1 MVLTIRPLNSVK
13 AETAARRSAGN
24 DLPALMMA
32 GHKGCDFLI
41 YLTTKEVAELKGC
54 SPQYIKKIVL
64 EGSLKSEVSVNR
76 NNRKK
81 YLIPL
86 NELTDA
92 EQLKYYKSH
101 AIAIPEDLLPERKSE
116 RPHKEFDEFSAVQRE
131 EIAEW
136 IRILNAWDEYCAT
149 SKLQKVAA
157 TEKFVQ
163 LQKVA
168 NPDLNISKG
177 ILYRKKKALKAD
189 DLAGLLDNRGSWKK
203 GTSSIPEEVWQCFL
217 SFYLDE
223 AQHPI
228 QACYEYTEMW
238 IKREVPQL
246 LPLPAYAS
254 FYRKVQTAIPKPVE
268 IMGRQGM
275 KAFRDRCAPY
285 IRRTYEGMTSNE
297 WWIADNHTFDVQ
309 TKGKNGSIHRLYL
322 TAFFDARSGIFT
334 GCYVT
339 DAPSSQATLI
349 ALRKGIVK
357 YGIPENIYV
366 DNGREFLTFDVG
378 GLGHRLKKSQKD
390 KFAPPPVFE
399 RLGIKMTNAIVRN
412 AKAKIIERRFRDV
425 KDRLSRLFPTYTGGN
440 VVERPERLKKVIKDT
455 DNIPTDY
462 EFTQAV
468 EDILTYYMNEK
479 PYSGAV
485 SSDSGKSRMQV
496 YREQLKEKRVAL
508 ELDLNLML
516 MRSTR
521 SQKVGRRGVHLTV
534 EGEKIDYYNDDLILN
549 HFGESVYCRYDPED
563 ISKVRIYDLDD
574 NYIMTAPTDN
584 EAVLAYGAS
593 KDAVAQALRKVKS
606 LEKLTK
612 QELKASQIT
621 AFGKETALNLVL
633 ATAEENKSK
642 AEEINPKVISVH
654 RADETAEQLPMAV
667 GQSNIV
673 TIDKAKMI
681 RNLEQRQKEE

>member
-1 MVLTIRPLNSVK
+1 M
-13 AETAARRSAGN
+13 
-24 DLPALMMA
+24 
-32 GHKGCDFLI
+32 I
-41 YLTTKEVAELKGC
+41 YLTAKEVAGIKGC
-54 SPQYIKKIVL
+54 SERYVKMLINN
-64 EGSLKSEVSVNR
+64 GSLQGDETINQ

-86 NELTDA
+86 NELSHS

-101 AIAIPEDLLPERKSE
+101 AIAIPEDLLPERKTE

-136 IRILNAWDEYCAT
+136 IRILNAWDEYCAK
-149 SKLQKVAA
+149 SKLQKVPA

-168 NPDLNISKG
+168 NPELNISKG
-177 ILYRKKKALKAD
+177 ILYRKKAALKAD
-189 DLAGLLDNRGSWKK
+189 DLAGLIDNRGSWKR
-203 GTSSIPEEVWQCFL
+203 GTSSIPDVAWECFL

-223 AQHPI
+223 AQYPI
-228 QACYEYTEMW
+228 TACYEYTEMW
-238 IKREVPQL
+238 LKAEAPQY
-246 LPLPAYAS
+246 LPLPDYSS
-254 FYRKVQTAIPKPVE
+254 FYRKIQTSIPKPLEV
-268 IMGRQGM
+268 MGREGM

-285 IRRTYEGMTSNE
+285 IRRTYEDMVSNE

-309 TKGKNGSIHRLYL
+309 TKGEKGNLHRLYL

-349 ALRKGIVK
+349 ALRKGIMK
-357 YGIPENIYV
+357 YGIPQNIYV

-378 GLGHRLKKSQKD
+378 GLGHRQKKSTKD

-440 VVERPERLKKVIKDT
+440 VVERPERLKQVIKNAN
-455 DNIPTDY
+455 NIPTDY

-485 SSDSGKSRMQV
+485 SSDNGKTRMQV
-496 YREQLKEKRVAL
+496 YRENLHEKRIAS
-508 ELDLNLML
+508 EFDLNLML

-521 SQKVGRRGVHLTV
+521 SQKVGRRGVHLTIA
-534 EGEKIDYYNDDLILN
+534 GEKVDYYNDELILN
-549 HFGESVYCRYDPED
+549 HLDESVYCRYDPED
-563 ISKVRIYDLDD
+563 ISTVRIYDLND
-574 NYIMTAPTDN
+574 NYIMTAPTANDT
-584 EAVLAYGAS
+584 VLAYGSS
-593 KDAVAQALRKVKS
+593 KEAVGQALCKVKN

-612 QELKASQIT
+612 QELKATAIT
-621 AFGKETALNLVL
+621 SLGKKTALELVL
-633 ATAEENKSK
+633 AAAEENKAK

>member
-1 MVLTIRPLNSVK
+1 M
-13 AETAARRSAGN
+13 
-24 DLPALMMA
+24 
-32 GHKGCDFLI
+32 I
-41 YLTTKEVAELKGC
+41 YLTAKEVAGIKGC
-54 SPQYIKKIVL
+54 SERYVKMLINN
-64 EGSLKSEVSVNR
+64 GSLQGDETINQ

-86 NELTDA
+86 NELSHS

-101 AIAIPEDLLPERKSE
+101 AIAIPEDLLPERKTE

-136 IRILNAWDEYCAT
+136 IRILNAWDEYCAK
-149 SKLQKVAA
+149 SKLQKVPA

-168 NPDLNISKG
+168 NPELNISKG
-177 ILYRKKKALKAD
+177 ILYRKKAALKAD
-189 DLAGLLDNRGSWKK
+189 DLAGLIDNRGSWKR
-203 GTSSIPEEVWQCFL
+203 GTSSIPDVAWECFL

-223 AQHPI
+223 AQYPI
-228 QACYEYTEMW
+228 TACYEYTEMW
-238 IKREVPQL
+238 LKAEAPQY
-246 LPLPAYAS
+246 LPLPDYSS
-254 FYRKVQTAIPKPVE
+254 FYRKIQTSIPKPLEV
-268 IMGRQGM
+268 MGREGM

-285 IRRTYEGMTSNE
+285 IRRTYEDMVSNE

-309 TKGKNGSIHRLYL
+309 TKGEKGNLHRLYL

-349 ALRKGIVK
+349 ALRKGIMK
-357 YGIPENIYV
+357 YGIPQNIYV

-378 GLGHRLKKSQKD
+378 GLGHRQKKSTKD

-440 VVERPERLKKVIKDT
+440 VVERPERLKQVIKNAN
-455 DNIPTDY
+455 NIPTDY

-485 SSDSGKSRMQV
+485 SSDNGKTRMQV
-496 YREQLKEKRVAL
+496 YRENLHEKRIAS
-508 ELDLNLML
+508 EFDLNLML

-521 SQKVGRRGVHLTV
+521 SQKVGRRGVHLTIA
-534 EGEKIDYYNDDLILN
+534 GEKVDYYNDELILN
-549 HFGESVYCRYDPED
+549 HLDESVYCRYDPED
-563 ISKVRIYDLDD
+563 ISTVRIYDLND
-574 NYIMTAPTDN
+574 NYIMTAPTANDT
-584 EAVLAYGAS
+584 VLAYGSS
-593 KDAVAQALRKVKS
+593 KEAVGQALRKVKN

-612 QELKASQIT
+612 QELKATAIT
-621 AFGKETALNLVL
+621 SLGKKTALELVL
-633 ATAEENKSK
+633 AAAEENKAK

>member
-1 MVLTIRPLNSVK
+1 M
-13 AETAARRSAGN
+13 
-24 DLPALMMA
+24 
-32 GHKGCDFLI
+32 I
-41 YLTTKEVAELKGC
+41 YLTVKEVAGIKGC
-54 SPQYIKKIVL
+54 TERYIKMLISN
-64 EGSLKSEVSVNR
+64 GNINSEETFNQ
-76 NNRKK
+76 NNRKM
-81 YLIPL
+81 YLIPIT
-86 NELTDA
+86 ELKPK

-101 AIAIPEDLLPERKSE
+101 NIEIPEELLAGRKTKAQ
-116 RPHKEFDEFSAVQRE
+116 RPHKELDEFTADQRE
-131 EIAEW
+131 EIAFW
-136 IRILNAWDEYCAT
+136 IRTINSWDEYCAK

-163 LQKVA
+163 IQQVT

-177 ILYRKKKALKAD
+177 ILYRKKAALKAD
-189 DLAGLLDNRGSWKK
+189 DLAGLIDNRGSWKK
-203 GTSSIPEEVWQCFL
+203 GKSTIPEDVWQCFL

-228 QACYEYTEMW
+228 KACYEYTEMW
-238 IKREVPQL
+238 MKQEAPQF
-246 LPLPAYAS
+246 LPLPSYAA

-268 IMGRQGM
+268 VLGRQGE

-285 IRRTYEGMTSNE
+285 IKRTYEGMASNE

-309 TKGKNGSIHRLYL
+309 TQGENGGLHRLYL

-349 ALRKGIVK
+349 ALRKGILK
-357 YGIPENIYV
+357 YGIPDNIYV

-378 GLGHRLKKSQKD
+378 GLGHRTKKSQKD
-390 KFAPPPVFE
+390 KFSPPPVFE

-440 VVERPERLKKVIKDT
+440 VVERPERLKKVIKDS
-455 DNIPTDY
+455 DNIPTDF

-485 SSDSGKSRMQV
+485 NSDTGKSRMQV
-496 YREQLKEKRVAL
+496 YKENLSVKRVAA
-508 ELDLNLML
+508 EEDLNLML

-521 SQKVGRRGVHLTV
+521 SQKVGRRGVHITIA
-534 EGEKIDYYNDDLILN
+534 GEKLDYFNDDLILN
-549 HFGESVYCRYDPED
+549 HIGESVYCRYDPEN
-563 ISKVRIYDLDD
+563 ISQVRIYDLND

-584 EAVLAYGAS
+584 EAVLEYGAS
-593 KDAVAQALRKVKS
+593 KDAVAQALAKVKK
-606 LEKLTK
+606 LEKITN
-612 QELKASQIT
+612 QTLKASTVT
-621 AFGKETALNLVL
+621 AFGRKTALELVL
-633 ATAEENKSK
+633 SEAHINKENAEEY
-642 AEEINPKVISVH
+642 NPKIIKVH
-654 RADETAEQLPMAV
+654 QTDEKQNELPQAV
-667 GQSNIV
+667 GQIV
-673 TIDKAKMI
+673 KIDRAKMI
-681 RNLEQRQKEE
+681 KNIESREEF

>member
-1 MVLTIRPLNSVK
+1 
-13 AETAARRSAGN
+13 
-24 DLPALMMA
+24 MMT
-32 GHKGCDFLI
+32 GRKGSDNLI
-41 YLTTKEVAELKGC
+41 YLTVKEVAGIKGC
-54 SPQYIKKIVL
+54 TERYIKMLISN
-64 EGSLKSEVSVNR
+64 GNINSEETFNQ
-76 NNRKK
+76 NNRKM
-81 YLIPL
+81 YLIPIT
-86 NELTDA
+86 ELKPK

-101 AIAIPEDLLPERKSE
+101 NIAIPDELLAGRKPKVQ
-116 RPHKEFDEFSAVQRE
+116 RPHKELDEFTADQRE
-131 EIAEW
+131 EIAFW
-136 IRILNAWDEYCAT
+136 IRTINSWDEYCAK

-163 LQKVA
+163 IQQVT

-177 ILYRKKKALKAD
+177 ILYRKKAALKAD
-189 DLAGLLDNRGSWKK
+189 DLAGLIDNRGSWKK
-203 GTSSIPEEVWQCFL
+203 GKSTIPEDVWQCFM

-228 QACYEYTEMW
+228 KACYEYTEMW
-238 IKREVPQL
+238 MRQEAPQF
-246 LPLPAYAS
+246 LPLPSYAA

-268 IMGRQGM
+268 VLGRQGE

-285 IRRTYEGMTSNE
+285 IKRTYEGMASNE

-309 TKGKNGSIHRLYL
+309 TQGENGGLHRLYL

-349 ALRKGIVK
+349 ALRKGILK

-378 GLGHRLKKSQKD
+378 GLGHRTKKSQKD

-440 VVERPERLKKVIKDT
+440 VVERPERLKKVIKDS
-455 DNIPTDY
+455 DNIPTDF

-485 SSDSGKSRMQV
+485 NSDTGKSRMQV
-496 YREQLKEKRVAL
+496 YKENLSVKRVAA
-508 ELDLNLML
+508 EEDLNLML

-521 SQKVGRRGVHLTV
+521 SQKIGRRGVHITIA
-534 EGEKIDYYNDDLILN
+534 GEKLDYFNDDLILN
-549 HFGESVYCRYDPED
+549 HIGESVYCRYDPEN
-563 ISKVRIYDLDD
+563 IAQVRIYDLKD

-584 EAVLAYGAS
+584 EAVLEYGAS
-593 KDAVAQALRKVKS
+593 KDAVAQALAKVKK
-606 LEKLTK
+606 LEKITK
-612 QELKASQIT
+612 QTLKASTVT
-621 AFGKETALNLVL
+621 AFGRKTALELVL
-633 ATAEENKSK
+633 SETQINKENAEEY
-642 AEEINPKVISVH
+642 NPKIIKVH
-654 RADETAEQLPMAV
+654 QTDEKQNDLPQAV
-667 GQSNIV
+667 GQIV
-673 TIDKAKMI
+673 KIDRAKMI
-681 RNLEQRQKEE
+681 KNIESREEF

>member
-1 MVLTIRPLNSVK
+1 MIKLSV
-13 AETAARRSAGN
+13 N
-24 DLPALMMA
+24 D
-32 GHKGCDFLI
+32 
-41 YLTTKEVAELKGC
+41 YAELSGFTVQHVRRLC
-54 SPQYIKKIVL
+54 AN
-64 EGSLKSEVSVNR
+64 GSLNCYTDKNM
-76 NNRKK
+76 NNHIQ
-81 YLIPL
+81 YLIPIS
-86 NELTDA
+86 ELTPQQ
-92 EQLKYYKSH
+92 QLKYYKSH
-101 AIAIPEDLLPERKSE
+101 NIEIPEELLAGRKPKAQH
-116 RPHKEFDEFSAVQRE
+116 PHKEFDEFTAEQRE

-136 IRILNAWDEYCAT
+136 IRILNAWDDYCK
-149 SKLQKVAA
+149 SSSLQKVSA

-163 LQKVA
+163 IQQTV
-168 NPDLNISKG
+168 NPYLRISKG
-177 ILYRKKKALKAD
+177 ILYRKKAALKAD

-203 GTSSIPEEVWQCFL
+203 GKSSIPEEAWQCFL

-223 AQHPI
+223 TQHPI

-238 IKREVPQL
+238 IRQEAPQL
-246 LPLPAYAS
+246 LPLPSYAS
-254 FYRKVQTAIPKPVE
+254 FYRKVQADIPKPVE
-268 IMGRQGM
+268 IMGREGL

-285 IRRTYEGMTSNE
+285 IRRTYEGMRSNE

-309 TKGKNGSIHRLYL
+309 TKGENGTIHRLYL

-349 ALRKGIVK
+349 ALRKGIIK

-378 GLGHRLKKSQKD
+378 GLGHRQRKSTKD

-399 RLGIKMTNAIVRN
+399 RLGIQMTNAIVRN

-440 VVERPERLKKVIKDT
+440 VVERPERLKKVVKNK
-455 DNIPTDY
+455 DNIPTDS
-462 EFTQAV
+462 EFTQAA

-485 SSDSGKSRMQV
+485 NSDSGKSRMQV
-496 YREQLKEKRVAL
+496 YTENLEKQRVAS
-508 ELDLNLML
+508 EQDLNLML

-521 SQKVGRRGVHLTV
+521 SQKVTRRGVHLTV
-534 EGEKIDYYNDDLILN
+534 AGEQIDYFNDELILN
-549 HFGESVYCRYDPED
+549 HYGQSVYCRYDPED
-563 ISKVRIYDLDD
+563 ISSVRIYDLDD
-574 NYIMTAPTDN
+574 NYIMTVLTDN
-584 EAVLAYGAS
+584 EAVAEYGAS
-593 KDAVAQALRKVKS
+593 KEAVSKAMRKVKT

-612 QELKASQIT
+612 QELKASSVT
-621 AFGKETALNLVL
+621 AFGKKTALELVL
-633 ATAEENKSK
+633 AAAQENKAN
-642 AEEINPKVISVH
+642 AESINPKVISVQ
-654 RADETAEQLPMAV
+654 RADETPAEMQIAV

-681 RNLEQRQKEE
+681 KNIEQREE

>member
-1 MVLTIRPLNSVK
+1 M
-13 AETAARRSAGN
+13 
-24 DLPALMMA
+24 
-32 GHKGCDFLI
+32 I
-41 YLTTKEVAELKGC
+41 YLTAKEVAGIKGC
-54 SPQYIKKIVL
+54 SERYVKMLINN
-64 EGSLKSEVSVNR
+64 GSLQGDETINQ

-86 NELTDA
+86 NELSHS

-101 AIAIPEDLLPERKSE
+101 AIAIPEDLLPERKTE

-149 SKLQKVAA
+149 SKLQKVPA

-168 NPDLNISKG
+168 NPDLKISKG

-189 DLAGLLDNRGSWKK
+189 DLAGLLDNRGNWKK

-238 IKREVPQL
+238 IKREAPQL

-285 IRRTYEGMTSNE
+285 IRRTYEGMASNE

-309 TKGKNGSIHRLYL
+309 TKGENGSIRRLYL

-496 YREQLKEKRVAL
+496 YREQLKEKRVAS

-534 EGEKIDYYNDDLILN
+534 AGEKIDYYNDDLILN

-574 NYIMTAPTDN
+574 NYIMTTPTDN

-633 ATAEENKSK
+633 ATAEENKAN

>member
-1 MVLTIRPLNSVK
+1 M
-13 AETAARRSAGN
+13 
-24 DLPALMMA
+24 
-32 GHKGCDFLI
+32 I
-41 YLTTKEVAELKGC
+41 YLTAKEVAGIKGC
-54 SPQYIKKIVL
+54 SERYVKMLINN
-64 EGSLKSEVSVNR
+64 GSLQGDETINQ

-86 NELTDA
+86 NELSHS

-101 AIAIPEDLLPERKSE
+101 AIAIPEDLLPERKTE

-149 SKLQKVAA
+149 SKLQKVPA

-189 DLAGLLDNRGSWKK
+189 DLAGLLDNRGNWKK

-238 IKREVPQL
+238 IKREAPQL

-268 IMGRQGM
+268 IMGREGM

-285 IRRTYEGMTSNE
+285 IRRTYEDMVSNE

-309 TKGKNGSIHRLYL
+309 TKGEKGNLHRLYL

-349 ALRKGIVK
+349 ALRKGITK
-357 YGIPENIYV
+357 YGIPQNIYV

-378 GLGHRLKKSQKD
+378 GLGHRQKKSTKD

-440 VVERPERLKKVIKDT
+440 VVERPERLKKVIKVT

-496 YREQLKEKRVAL
+496 YREQLKEKRVAA

-521 SQKVGRRGVHLTV
+521 SQKVGRRGVHLSV
-534 EGEKIDYYNDDLILN
+534 AGEKIDYYNDDLILN

-633 ATAEENKSK
+633 ATAEENKAN

>member
-1 MVLTIRPLNSVK
+1 M
-13 AETAARRSAGN
+13 
-24 DLPALMMA
+24 
-32 GHKGCDFLI
+32 I
-41 YLTTKEVAELKGC
+41 YLNVKEVAELKGC
-54 SPQYIKKIVL
+54 STQYIKRIVL
-64 EGSLKSEVSVNR
+64 DGSLKSEVSFNQ

-86 NELTDA
+86 NELSHS

-101 AIAIPEDLLPERKSE
+101 AIAIPEDLLPERKTE

-136 IRILNAWDEYCAT
+136 IRILNAWDEYCAK
-149 SKLQKVAA
+149 SKLQKVPA

-168 NPDLNISKG
+168 NPELNISKG
-177 ILYRKKKALKAD
+177 ILYRKKAALKAD
-189 DLAGLLDNRGSWKK
+189 DLAGLIDNRGSWKR
-203 GTSSIPEEVWQCFL
+203 GTSSIPDVAWECFL

-223 AQHPI
+223 AQYPI
-228 QACYEYTEMW
+228 TACYEYTEMW
-238 IKREVPQL
+238 LKAEAPQY
-246 LPLPAYAS
+246 LPLPDYSS
-254 FYRKVQTAIPKPVE
+254 FYRKIQTSIPKPLEV
-268 IMGRQGM
+268 MGREGM

-285 IRRTYEGMTSNE
+285 IRRTYEDMVSNE

-309 TKGKNGSIHRLYL
+309 TKGEKGNLHRLYL

-349 ALRKGIVK
+349 ALRKGIMK
-357 YGIPENIYV
+357 YGIPQNIYV

-378 GLGHRLKKSQKD
+378 GLGHRQKKSTKD

-440 VVERPERLKKVIKDT
+440 VVERPERLKQVIKNA

-485 SSDSGKSRMQV
+485 SSDNGKTRMQV
-496 YREQLKEKRVAL
+496 YRENLHEKRIAS
-508 ELDLNLML
+508 EFDLNLML

-534 EGEKIDYYNDDLILN
+534 AGEKIDYYNDDLILN

-563 ISKVRIYDLDD
+563 ISEVRIYDLDD

>member
-1 MVLTIRPLNSVK
+1 M
-13 AETAARRSAGN
+13 
-24 DLPALMMA
+24 
-32 GHKGCDFLI
+32 I
-41 YLTTKEVAELKGC
+41 YLNVKEVAELKGC
-54 SPQYIKKIVL
+54 STQYIKRIVL
-64 EGSLKSEVSVNR
+64 DGSLKSEVSFNQ

-86 NELTDA
+86 NELSHS

-101 AIAIPEDLLPERKSE
+101 AIAIPEDLLPERKTE

-149 SKLQKVAA
+149 SKLQKVPA

-189 DLAGLLDNRGSWKK
+189 DLAGLLDNRGNWKK

-238 IKREVPQL
+238 IKREAPQL

-268 IMGRQGM
+268 IMGREGM

-285 IRRTYEGMTSNE
+285 IRRTYEDMVSNE

-309 TKGKNGSIHRLYL
+309 TKGEKGNLHRLYL

-349 ALRKGIVK
+349 ALRKGIMK
-357 YGIPENIYV
+357 YGIPQNIYV

-378 GLGHRLKKSQKD
+378 GLGHRQKKSTKD

-440 VVERPERLKKVIKDT
+440 VVERPERLKKVIKVT

-496 YREQLKEKRVAL
+496 YREQLKEKRVAA

-521 SQKVGRRGVHLTV
+521 SQKVGRRGVHLSV
-534 EGEKIDYYNDDLILN
+534 AGEKIDYYNDDLILN
-549 HFGESVYCRYDPED
+549 HFGESVYCRYDPEG

-633 ATAEENKSK
+633 ATAEENKAN

>member
-1 MVLTIRPLNSVK
+1 M
-13 AETAARRSAGN
+13 
-24 DLPALMMA
+24 
-32 GHKGCDFLI
+32 I
-41 YLTTKEVAELKGC
+41 YLNVKEVAELKGC
-54 SPQYIKKIVL
+54 SAQYIKRIVL
-64 EGSLKSEVSVNR
+64 DGSLKSEVSFNQ

-86 NELTDA
+86 NELSHS

-149 SKLQKVAA
+149 SKLQKVPA

-189 DLAGLLDNRGSWKK
+189 DLAGLLDNRGNWKK

-238 IKREVPQL
+238 IKREAPQL

-285 IRRTYEGMTSNE
+285 IRRTYEGMASNE

-309 TKGKNGSIHRLYL
+309 TKGENGSTHRLYL

-496 YREQLKEKRVAL
+496 YREQLKEKRVAS

-534 EGEKIDYYNDDLILN
+534 AGEKIDYYNDDLILN

-633 ATAEENKSK
+633 ATAEENKAK

>member
-1 MVLTIRPLNSVK
+1 M
-13 AETAARRSAGN
+13 
-24 DLPALMMA
+24 
-32 GHKGCDFLI
+32 I
-41 YLTTKEVAELKGC
+41 YLNVKEVAELKGC
-54 SPQYIKKIVL
+54 STQYIKRIVL
-64 EGSLKSEVSVNR
+64 DGSLKSEVSFNQ

-86 NELTDA
+86 NELSHS

-101 AIAIPEDLLPERKSE
+101 AIAIPEDLLPERKTE

-149 SKLQKVAA
+149 SKLQKVPA

-189 DLAGLLDNRGSWKK
+189 DLAGLLDNRGNWKK

-238 IKREVPQL
+238 IKREAPQL

-268 IMGRQGM
+268 IMGREGM

-285 IRRTYEGMTSNE
+285 IRRTYEDMVSNE

-309 TKGKNGSIHRLYL
+309 TKGEKGNLHRLYL

-349 ALRKGIVK
+349 ALRKGIMK
-357 YGIPENIYV
+357 YGIPQKIYV

-378 GLGHRLKKSQKD
+378 GLGHRQKKSTKD

-440 VVERPERLKKVIKDT
+440 VVERPERLKKVIKVT

-496 YREQLKEKRVAL
+496 YREQLKEKRVAA

-521 SQKVGRRGVHLTV
+521 SQKVGRRGVHLSV
-534 EGEKIDYYNDDLILN
+534 AGEKIDYYNDDLILN

-633 ATAEENKSK
+633 ATAEENKAN

>member
-1 MVLTIRPLNSVK
+1 M
-13 AETAARRSAGN
+13 
-24 DLPALMMA
+24 
-32 GHKGCDFLI
+32 I
-41 YLTTKEVAELKGC
+41 YLTVKEVAALKGC
-54 SPQYIKKIVL
+54 SERSVQ
-64 EGSLKSEVSVNR
+64 SSVSNGTI
-76 NNRKK
+76 NAEIDITQNKRKK
-81 YLIPL
+81 FVIPIT
-86 NELTDA
+86 ELSTQ

-101 AIAIPEDLLPERKSE
+101 SLELPEELLAERKSKAHH
-116 RPHKEFDEFSAVQRE
+116 PHKEFEEFTAEQRD

-136 IRILNAWDEYCAT
+136 IRIIKAWDEYCAK
-149 SKLQKVAA
+149 SKLQKIPA
-157 TEKFVQ
+157 TDKFVQ
-163 LQKVA
+163 LQKIA
-168 NPDLNISKG
+168 NPSLNISKG
-177 ILYRKKKALKAD
+177 ILYRKKAALKAD
-189 DLAGLLDNRGSWKK
+189 DLAGLIDNRGSWKK
-203 GTSSIPEEVWQCFL
+203 GTSSIPDVVWECFL

-228 QACYEYTEMW
+228 KACYEYTEMW
-238 IKREVPQL
+238 LKAEAPQY
-246 LPLPAYAS
+246 LPLPSYAS
-254 FYRKVQTAIPKPVE
+254 FYRKVQTAIPKPLEV
-268 IMGRQGM
+268 MGREGM

-285 IRRTYEGMTSNE
+285 IRRTYEGMLSNE

-309 TKGKNGSIHRLYL
+309 TKGENGKLHRLYL

-349 ALRKGIVK
+349 ALRKGILK
-357 YGIPENIYV
+357 YGIPQNIYV

-378 GLGHRLKKSQKD
+378 GLGHRQKKSTKD
-390 KFAPPPVFE
+390 KFTPPPVFE

-440 VVERPERLKKVIKDT
+440 VVERPERLKQIVKNS

-485 SSDSGKSRMQV
+485 SSDNGKTRIQV
-496 YREQLKEKRVAL
+496 YKENLHEKKTAS

-521 SQKVGRRGVHLTV
+521 SQKVGRRGVHITIA
-534 EGEKIDYYNDDLILN
+534 GQKIDYYNDELILN
-549 HFGESVYCRYDPED
+549 HLGESVYCRYDPED
-563 ISKVRIYDLDD
+563 ISTVRIYDLED
-574 NYIMTAPTDN
+574 NYIMTAPVDN
-584 EAVLAYGAS
+584 DAVLTYGSSKEAVG
-593 KDAVAQALRKVKS
+593 QALRKVNS

-612 QELKASQIT
+612 QELKATAIT
-621 AFGKETALNLVL
+621 SLGKKTALELVL
-633 ATAEENKSK
+633 AAAQENKAN

-654 RADETAEQLPMAV
+654 RADEEPAKMQKAV
-667 GQSNIV
+667 GQNNIV
-673 TIDKAKMI
+673 KIDKAKMI
-681 RNLEQRQKEE
+681 KNIEQREE

>member
-1 MVLTIRPLNSVK
+1 M
-13 AETAARRSAGN
+13 
-24 DLPALMMA
+24 
-32 GHKGCDFLI
+32 I
-41 YLTTKEVAELKGC
+41 YLNVKEVAELKGC
-54 SPQYIKKIVL
+54 STQYIKRIVL
-64 EGSLKSEVSVNR
+64 DGSLKSEVSFNQ

-86 NELTDA
+86 NELSHS

-101 AIAIPEDLLPERKSE
+101 AIAIPEDLLPERKTE

-149 SKLQKVAA
+149 SKLQKVPA

-189 DLAGLLDNRGSWKK
+189 DLAGLLDNRGNWKK

-238 IKREVPQL
+238 IKREAPQL

-268 IMGRQGM
+268 IMGREGM

-285 IRRTYEGMTSNE
+285 IRRTYEDMVSNE

-309 TKGKNGSIHRLYL
+309 TKGEKGNLHRLYL

-349 ALRKGIVK
+349 ALRKGIMK
-357 YGIPENIYV
+357 YGIPQNIYV

-378 GLGHRLKKSQKD
+378 GLGHRQKKSTKD

-496 YREQLKEKRVAL
+496 YREQLKEKRVAA

-521 SQKVGRRGVHLTV
+521 SQKVGRRGVHLSV
-534 EGEKIDYYNDDLILN
+534 AGEKIDYYNDDLILN

-612 QELKASQIT
+612 QELKASQTT

-633 ATAEENKSK
+633 ATAEENKAN